1 MSKDMEMVDTVDTEE
16 KTGNENLQDEAGA
29 DPDQEG
35 TQELKYTDADV
46 DKIVQRRLARE
57 RAKIEKEQREKARE
71 DALTAREHA
80 IEVRERKNSAR
91 DYFREHR
98 DAYGS
103 IPESTFDFLD
113 YSSDEALDKSME
125 AMGKLL
131 QDHVDLIEKQRARG
145 KTPRIIRKV
154 QGADHTREAFGL

>member
-1 MSKDMEMVDTVDTEE
+1 MGKNMDTVETVDTEE
-16 KTGNENLQDEAGA
+16 TTGNETLQDEAGA
-29 DPDQEG
+29 DPDQESR
-35 TQELKYTDADV
+35 QELKYTDADV

-57 RAKIEKEQREKARE
+57 RAKIDKEQKEKARE

-131 QDHVDLIEKQRARG
+131 QDHLDLIEKQRAKG
-145 KTPRIIRKV
+145 KTPRMIRSNK
-154 QGADHTREAFGL
+154 GADHTREAFGL

>member
-1 MSKDMEMVDTVDTEE
+1 MGKNMDTVETVDTEE
-16 KTGNENLQDEAGA
+16 TTGNETLQDQDGV
-29 DPDQEG
+29 DPEQDQE
-35 TQELKYTDADV
+35 QELKYTDADV

-57 RAKIEKEQREKARE
+57 RAKIDKEQREKARE

-113 YSSDEALDKSME
+113 YSSDEALDKSIE
-125 AMGKLL
+125 AMGKTCRTMW
-131 QDHVDLIEKQRARG
+131 I
-145 KTPRIIRKV
+145 
-154 QGADHTREAFGL
+154 